1 MFVFLGGISM
11 RITLE
16 NLNEIDFENEDARL
30 LITEIVYKLNGV
42 IHIFDD
48 KAISLDLAIQLYN
61 TLQEATGGMGEI
73 TEGQM
78 NHKQLV
84 DKEQM
89 ISNFITELSNRNLP
103 SPKFV
108 WTH

>member
-1 MFVFLGGISM
+1 M

-48 KAISLDLAIQLYN
+48 KTISLDLAIHLYN
-61 TLQEATGGMGEI
+61 TLQEATGGMEEI

-78 NHKQLV
+78 NHKQLAN
-84 DKEQM
+84 KEQT
-89 ISNFITELSNRNLP
+89 ISNLITEVSNRNL
-103 SPKFV
+103 SFPKFV

>member
-1 MFVFLGGISM
+1 M

-30 LITEIVYKLNGV
+30 LITEIVYKLNGF

-61 TLQEATGGMGEI
+61 TLQEATSGMEEI

-78 NHKQLV
+78 NHKQLAN
-84 DKEQM
+84 KEQM
-89 ISNFITELSNRNLP
+89 ISNFITEVSNRNL
-103 SPKFV
+103 SFPKFV

>member
-1 MFVFLGGISM
+1 MFAFLGGVSM

-48 KAISLDLAIQLYN
+48 KTISLDLAIQLYN
-61 TLQEATGGMGEI
+61 TLQEATGGMEEI
-73 TEGQM
+73 TEEQM
-78 NHKQLV
+78 NHKQLAN
-84 DKEQM
+84 KEQM

>member
-1 MFVFLGGISM
+1 MFAFLGGVSM

-42 IHIFDD
+42 IHILDD

-61 TLQEATGGMGEI
+61 TLQEATGGMEEI
-73 TEGQM
+73 TEGQ
-78 NHKQLV
+78 N
-84 DKEQM
+84 E
-89 ISNFITELSNRNLP
+89 S
-103 SPKFV
+103 
-108 WTH
+108 

>member
-1 MFVFLGGISM
+1 MFAFLGGVSM

-30 LITEIVYKLNGV
+30 LITEIVYKLNGF

-61 TLQEATGGMGEI
+61 TLQEATSGMEEI

-78 NHKQLV
+78 NHKQLAN
-84 DKEQM
+84 KEQM
-89 ISNFITELSNRNLP
+89 ISNFITEVSNRNL
-103 SPKFV
+103 SFPKFV

>member
-1 MFVFLGGISM
+1 M
-11 RITLE
+11 RITSE

-30 LITEIVYKLNGV
+30 LIAEIVRNNV

-48 KAISLDLAIQLYN
+48 KEISLAMAIQIYN
-61 TLQEATGGMGEI
+61 ILQEASGEIEEI
-73 TEGQM
+73 TEDQV
-78 NHKQLV
+78 Q

-89 ISNFITELSNRNLP
+89 ITDFITEVSKRELP

-108 WTH
+108 LAH